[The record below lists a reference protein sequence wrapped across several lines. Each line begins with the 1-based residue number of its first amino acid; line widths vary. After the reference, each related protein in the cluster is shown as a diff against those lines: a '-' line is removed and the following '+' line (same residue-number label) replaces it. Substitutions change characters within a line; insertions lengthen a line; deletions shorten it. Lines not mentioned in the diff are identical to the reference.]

1 MLFFDIGANIGRW
14 ALANMRNDVRIISV
28 EASPTTFQS
37 LCRAVGGHAN
47 IVPLHYAV
55 TSASATSVTFYHCN
69 AANVLSTLDR
79 EWLSS
84 PESRFG
90 SMAGSVSECTVPA
103 ISLDKLIEIHG
114 VPDLLKI
121 DVEGA
126 ENIVLRSLTQI
137 VPMICFEWASEW
149 RDKNIECVEY
159 LRGLGFT
166 RFALQHEDN
175 YTYRPAV
182 FDKTADEIA
191 DMLTKSVPK
200 RDWGMIWA
208 IPH

>member
-14 ALANMRNDVRIISV
+14 ALANKGDGVRIICV
-28 EASPTTFQS
+28 EASPSTYAT
-37 LCRAVGGHAN
+37 LCNNVRHEST

-55 TSASATSVTFYHCN
+55 TSTSDTSVTFYHCN
-69 AANVLSTLDR
+69 TANTLSTLDR
-79 EWLSS
+79 DWLSS
-84 PESRFG
+84 PDSRFG
-90 SMAGSVSECTVPA
+90 SMRGAISECTVPA
-103 ISLDKLIEIHG
+103 ISLDALIQMHG

-126 ENIVLRSLTQI
+126 ENIVIQSLTQL
-137 VPMICFEWASEW
+137 VPSLCFEWASEW
-149 RDKNIECVEY
+149 KDKNIECLEH
-159 LRGLGFT
+159 LRALGFT

-182 FDKTADEIA
+182 MDKTADDIIE
-191 DMLTKSVPK
+191 MLGKSVPK

-208 IPH
+208 KPT